1 MVQKKEKYIS
11 GDKIFQIVVNT
22 IIFVFLVVELY
33 PVIYVV
39 SCSFSDPEAVNA
51 GKVLLGPVGFTVEGY
66 KKVFA
71 YKDIWIGYGN
81 TIFYTVVGTLIN
93 LAVTLPCAYSL
104 SRKDLAGN
112 KYFMIFF
119 MVTMYIG
126 GGLIPSYL
134 NVKSFGLLNTRA
146 VLVILGALSVYN
158 MIVARSF
165 FTGSIPYEIT
175 EAARI
180 DGCDEFTNFSK
191 IVMPISKPI
200 IGVMTLYY
208 GIGHWNS
215 YFNAMIYL
223 DDRTKF
229 PLQMFLREILLQSKL
244 LAESMSNNTMLSL
257 EEVVYLDELQ
267 RQADLLKYC
276 VIIVSTLPMIIIYP
290 KLQKYFE
297 KGVMIGSVKG

>member
-1 MVQKKEKYIS
+1 MVEGLKKVLS
-11 GDKIFQIVVNT
+11 GSKLFQFIVNT
-22 IIFVFLVVELY
+22 IIFVFLLIELY

-51 GKVLLGPVGFTVEGY
+51 GKVLLGPIGFTLEGY
-66 KKVFA
+66 QRVLQNN
-71 YKDIWIGYGN
+71 DIWIGYAN

-93 LAVTLPCAYSL
+93 LAVTLPCAYAL
-104 SRKDLAGN
+104 SRKDLAGST
-112 KYFMIFF
+112 YFMLFF

-134 NVKSFGLLNTRA
+134 NVKSFGLLDTRA
-146 VLVILGALSVYN
+146 VMVILGALSVYN

-165 FTGSIPYEIT
+165 FSSSIPYEIT

-180 DGCDEFTNFSK
+180 DGCDEFSNFTK
-191 IVMPISKPI
+191 IVMPLSKAI
-200 IGVMTLYY
+200 VGVMVLYY

-215 YFNAMIYL
+215 YFGALIYL
-223 DDRTKF
+223 DDRSKF
-229 PLQMFLREILLQSKL
+229 PLQIFLREILLQSKML
-244 LAESMSNNTMLSL
+244 EQSMSNSMLSAEEIAYL
-257 EEVVYLDELQ
+257 EEIE
-267 RQADLLKYC
+267 RQADLIKYC

-290 KLQKYFE
+290 RLQKYFE